1 MSQKHMDSVS
11 IARAALTI
19 TLTPTREAEKEQKAK
34 YLQEGIRSLA
44 VDYGGEF
51 LTSVQKVVERAI
63 VAAKREGIISE
74 TLHEEGAI
82 AGATKEALSQI
93 MPKALGSNV
102 GGKVGIARR
111 QEHVVVAIFF
121 AIGLLHL
128 NEVGVGMGHRVI

>member
-1 MSQKHMDSVS
+1 MNQHIESAS
-11 IARAALTI
+11 IARAAITI
-19 TLTPTREAEKEQKAK
+19 SLTPTREAEREIKTK
-34 YLQEGIRSLA
+34 YMQEGIKALA

-51 LTSVQKVVERAI
+51 LSSVQKVVERAI

-74 TLHEEGAI
+74 THQEEGGV

-93 MPKALGSNV
+93 MPKAIGLNV

-111 QEHVVVAIFF
+111 GEHIVVAIFF

-128 NEVGVGMGHRVI
+128 NEVGIGMGHRVI